1 MSSSNRIQAQ
11 TLLKSARILEAPV
24 DVEKI
29 AKILGFTIIPFPFP
43 EKRKGM
49 VLIENGVK
57 AIGVN
62 EKHPVTLQR
71 YTIGHE
77 LGHFINGHAHFENAF
92 IEDETIFYDHHFQ
105 QEREA
110 DSFAAELLMPKDFLE
125 NDLALNRIDE
135 SQLLGKYLVSKQAL
149 WVRLNTL
156 RLAEKYSYLR
166 SS

>member
-11 TLLKSARILEAPV
+11 TLLKSAHILEAPI

-43 EKRKGM
+43 EKRRGV
-49 VLIENGVK
+49 VLIEDGVK

-62 EKHPVTLQR
+62 EKHPITLQR
-71 YTIGHE
+71 YTIAHE
-77 LGHFINGHAHFENAF
+77 LGHFINGHAHFENEF

-110 DSFAAELLMPKDFLE
+110 DAFAAELLMPKDFLE
-125 NDLALNRIDE
+125 NDLAISGIDE
-135 SQLLGKYLVSKQAL
+135 TLLLAKYLVSKQAF
-149 WVRLNTL
+149 WIRLNSL
-156 RLAEKYSYLR
+156 RLAEKYSPLR
-166 SS
+166 S